1 MIIQNKKN
9 LRRRKFQGGVMGD
22 EENRLARIEE
32 KIDELISQFHKL
44 ENTDIRQEMRI
55 EQLEGRVNSHGAT
68 LERYFERLETLENK
82 PAKAALNM
90 WGKIG
95 SIALS
100 VIVTAIVTFILVYTG
115 VKK

>member
-1 MIIQNKKN
+1 MSEN
-9 LRRRKFQGGVMGD
+9 
-22 EENRLARIEE
+22 ENRLARIEE

-44 ENTDIRQEMRI
+44 ENTIIRQEMRV
-55 EQLEGRVNSHGAT
+55 EHLEKLVEEHGGS
-68 LERYFERLETLENK
+68 LQSCFQRLEILENK

-100 VIVTAIVTFILVYTG
+100 VIVTAIVTFILVYMG